1 MIVTDF
7 PDKASRTKTE
17 TDVSFEELC
26 QQIINAPPVAYKADC
41 RWIKLARFGDRIE
54 NPESGC
60 LRTNGNMLGV
70 SGILGDYD
78 LEEMSIDE
86 AADMFRAAGVEA
98 FFYTS
103 PSHTPDAPR
112 WRVACPLSRE
122 HAPEAHDTF
131 IARINGILGGILS
144 NESHT
149 RSQGYYAG
157 RVAGVVF
164 EWRMV
169 AGRRLDEVGGLPEI
183 GRCGG
188 TASGPSGYTR
198 EAAYEDITAGVDL
211 HRAIN
216 HLAML
221 GETAEAIEAAMHT
234 SKAKESDTARWE
246 KRLAEIPR
254 SIRGAERRRERE
266 LQKHLA
272 GVGVPPRYQ
281 ADGVAPRASV
291 FETFTA
297 ASLAGKPIPEQE
309 WLAEGMIPAGQP
321 VLLSG
326 DGGLGKSLLALQLAA
341 AVAKGGQW
349 LGMYV
354 PRGPAL
360 YLSAEDETA
369 ELHRRIARITDD
381 LDALDALHI
390 APMAELDPL
399 LVIPGPRGAGLNTTA
414 LYDAVAARVEELR
427 PALVV
432 LDSNADFFGG
442 NEVVRSEVRWFIGQ
456 LRKLCHGTGCTVL
469 ILSHPSVSGMQSGT
483 GLSGSTHWNNS
494 VRARLY
500 LTRPAGE
507 DGDRDERVLEVMKNN
522 RGPLG
527 KRLALRWSAGA
538 FVPSVGP
545 AEGVTD
551 ADVDAL
557 FLDLL
562 GQYTAQGRYVN
573 ANGGANY
580 APTALAKDELARRKR
595 LSKKALTDAMN
606 RLLRSKRIA
615 VQTRK
620 SSGHERS
627 YLAVVPGA

>member
-7 PDKASRTKTE
+7 TDQAARTKTE
-17 TDVSFEELC
+17 TDVSFDELC
-26 QQIINAPPVAYKADC
+26 QQIINASPVAYKQDC

-60 LRTNGNMLGV
+60 LRTNANMLGV

-103 PSHTPDAPR
+103 PSHTPEAPR

-122 HAPEAHDTF
+122 HPPEAHDTF
-131 IARINGILGGILS
+131 VARVNGILGGVLS

-183 GRCGG
+183 GRSGG
-188 TASGPSGYTR
+188 TATGPSGYTR
-198 EAAYEDITAGVDL
+198 EAAYEDIAAGVDL

-221 GETAEAIEAAMHT
+221 GETADAIEAAMQT
-234 SKAKESDTARWE
+234 SKAKETDTRRWE

-254 SIRGAERRRERE
+254 SIRGAQRRRERE

-272 GVGVPPRYQ
+272 GVGVPPRYS
-281 ADGVAPRASV
+281 ADTPAPRASG
-291 FETFTA
+291 FETITA
-297 ASLAGKPIPEQE
+297 ASLAGKPIPPQE
-309 WLAEGMIPAGQP
+309 WLARDLIPAGQP

-326 DGGLGKSLLALQLAA
+326 DGGLGKSLLALQLAV
-341 AVAKGGQW
+341 AVASGAQW
-349 LGMYV
+349 LGHWTKAGSV
-354 PRGPAL
+354 L
-360 YLSAEDETA
+360 YLSAEDEVP
-369 ELHRRIARITDD
+369 ELHRRLDRLTSKLED
-381 LDALDALHI
+381 LTALHI
-390 APMAELDPL
+390 APMTELDPL
-399 LVIPGPRGAGLNTTA
+399 LVAPIDRNRLGVTA
-414 LYDAVAARVEELR
+414 LFDAVKARVEELM
-427 PALVV
+427 PALLV
-432 LDSNADFFGG
+432 LDSAADYFGG
-442 NEVVRSEVRWFIGQ
+442 NEVVRSDVRWFIGQ
-456 LRKLCHGTGCTVL
+456 LRKLCHATGCTVL
-469 ILSHPSVSGMQSGT
+469 ILSHPSVSGMATGT

-500 LTRPAGE
+500 LTRPGGK
-507 DGDRDERVLEVMKNN
+507 DGDRDERLLEVMKNN

-527 KRLALRWSAGA
+527 KSLTLRWNAGA
-538 FVPSVGP
+538 FVPSAGP
-545 AEGVTD
+545 ADDMTAD
-551 ADVDAL
+551 DVDAL
-557 FLDLL
+557 FLQLL
-562 GQYTAQGRYVN
+562 GQYTEQGRYLN
-573 ANGGANY
+573 MGGSQNH
-580 APTALAKDELARRKR
+580 APSVFADDPAAKAKGLTKR
-595 LSKKALTDAMN
+595 AMTDAMN
-606 RLLRSKRIA
+606 RLWRAKRIIKL
-615 VQTRK
+615 TRR
-620 SSGHERS
+620 SSGHDRE
-627 YLAVVPGA
+627 YIAVATP